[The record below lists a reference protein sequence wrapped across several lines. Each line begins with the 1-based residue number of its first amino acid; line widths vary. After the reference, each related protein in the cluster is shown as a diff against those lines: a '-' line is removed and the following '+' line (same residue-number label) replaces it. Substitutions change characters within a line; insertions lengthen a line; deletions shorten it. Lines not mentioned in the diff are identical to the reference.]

1 MTKKNKG
8 VFSIRTKQDNYYDG
22 SEDWYNEDLVSEE
35 FKVENILKE
44 AYEQEK
50 LDTYDDEI
58 FWLKNEAQKKYYR
71 EPYKPVASKVE
82 V

>member
-22 SEDWYNEDLVSEE
+22 LEDWYNEDLVSEE
-35 FKVENILKE
+35 FRVENILKE

-58 FWLKNEAQKKYYR
+58 LWLKNEAQKKYYR
-71 EPYKPVASKVE
+71 EPYKPAASKVE